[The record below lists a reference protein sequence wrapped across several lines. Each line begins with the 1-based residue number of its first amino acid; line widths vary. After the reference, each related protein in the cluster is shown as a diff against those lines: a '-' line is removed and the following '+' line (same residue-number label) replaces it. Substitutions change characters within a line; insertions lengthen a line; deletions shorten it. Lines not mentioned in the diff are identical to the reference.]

1 MRSADSVL
9 VLRAGESWLLGRLL
23 GGLLLCLGVLIG
35 QGCSQSAQENAGVT
49 TTSLHDTLDSPPS
62 AGESPAAIPPA
73 GALVRKIVY
82 TADVELAVDDFGDMP
97 DRIEKLVR
105 EFNGYVAHSSISSS
119 PRRPRSGNWTARIPA
134 DRFSDFLDAVR
145 ELGEVQ
151 RVGTDSKDVTEE
163 FYDVETRIKNKQ
175 LEEQRLLKLLE
186 DATGELE
193 QVLAVERELSRVR
206 GEVEQL
212 QGRMRVLEDLTSLTT
227 VEIRVEEL
235 KGYIPEESASYLT
248 RLRRAW
254 GVSLTSLYRAA
265 QAVSIFLIAAAPWF
279 VALLV
284 PIILFVWIVR
294 RIRRRRTA
302 RLA

>member
-9 VLRAGESWLLGRLL
+9 FLRAGGSWLLGRML
-23 GGLLLCLGVLIG
+23 GGLLLCLGVLIS

-49 TTSLHDTLDSPPS
+49 AASLHDTLDSPPS

-73 GALVRKIVY
+73 GALARKIVY

-105 EFNGYVAHSSISSS
+105 EFNGYIAHSSISSS

-134 DRFSDFLDAVR
+134 ARFSDFLAAVR
-145 ELGEVQ
+145 GLGEVQ

-175 LEEQRLLKLLE
+175 VEEQRLLKLLE

-206 GEVEQL
+206 SEVEQL
-212 QGRMRVLEDLTSLTT
+212 QGRMRLLEDLTSLTT

-254 GVSLTSLYRAA
+254 SVSLTSLYRTT

-279 VALLV
+279 VILLV
-284 PIILFVWIVR
+284 PVMLFVWIIR
-294 RIRRRRTA
+294 RIRRRRAA
-302 RLA
+302 RLT